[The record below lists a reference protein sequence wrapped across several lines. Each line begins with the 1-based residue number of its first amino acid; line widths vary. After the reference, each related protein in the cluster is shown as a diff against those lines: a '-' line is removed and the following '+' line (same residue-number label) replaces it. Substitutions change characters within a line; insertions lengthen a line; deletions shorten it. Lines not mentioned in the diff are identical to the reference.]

1 MTDDRYTRTDES
13 THDVPSP
20 VTDWVSEPS
29 ATPDSPTDRPDACA
43 SCGAD
48 GGTQWLRLV
57 TDWTDE
63 VCRQRGLDQPREVCL
78 APLCN
83 RCRAWAE
90 LIEVAEMAVPVLSD
104 AEATRIR
111 AERDRFLESLDVEL
125 VGGLQASHRLS
136 AFSE

>member
-1 MTDDRYTRTDES
+1 MHDDHTTRTDES
-13 THDVPSP
+13 TPDVPSP
-20 VTDWVSEPS
+20 VADWVSEAS
-29 ATPDSPTDRPDACA
+29 ATPDGPADRPDACA
-43 SCGAD
+43 SCRAD

-57 TDWTDE
+57 TDWTDD
-63 VCRQRGLDQPREVCL
+63 VCQFRGLDRPDDACL

-104 AEATRIR
+104 AEANRIR
-111 AERDRFLESLDVEL
+111 AERNRFLESLDVEL
-125 VGGLQASHRLS
+125 VRGLQASHRLS